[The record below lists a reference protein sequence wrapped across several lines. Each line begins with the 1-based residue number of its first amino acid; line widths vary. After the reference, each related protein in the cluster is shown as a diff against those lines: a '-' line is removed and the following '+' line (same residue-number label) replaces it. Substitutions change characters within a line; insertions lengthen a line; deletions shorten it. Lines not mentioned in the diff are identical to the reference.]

1 STPRIVARPSSTHKW
16 WWLARWRWTP
26 SRCPASTVMT
36 PAIELSVRQTTRC
49 STPAIEPSVS
59 TGSLLMASAVRMSGD
74 GTVVVSMG
82 SPSPWMARG
91 ASHQGVHDPIG
102 SSYVVSSAPTSP
114 TGSRSPAASVARS
127 VGRPMRAS
135 TSRRTPAARAC
146 SQTSKAAAARFTGWG
161 DRFSWRS
168 GVAALLPVNPLD
180 VLGGEV
186 GADRFADRA
195 IEVLGADHADDAE
208 AGQALAYM
216 SLQLGE
222 GEDGVALPEILVE
235 PNQHLRCGRVDGGD
249 RFGRHNHPSDRHR
262 GR

>member
-1 STPRIVARPSSTHKW
+1 SRPNRQLIRGVVGAD
-16 WWLARWRWTP
+16 LADRK
-26 SRCPASTVMT
+26 
-36 PAIELSVRQTTRC
+36 
-49 STPAIEPSVS
+49 
-59 TGSLLMASAVRMSGD
+59 
-74 GTVVVSMG
+74 
-82 SPSPWMARG
+82 
-91 ASHQGVHDPIG
+91 PI
-102 SSYVVSSAPTSP
+102 
-114 TGSRSPAASVARS
+114 ARS
-127 VGRPMRAS
+127 VGRPQRGSPDASEYQPAHAGRAS
-135 TSRRTPAARAC
+135 MFADVEGGGG
-146 SQTSKAAAARFTGWG
+146 ARFTGWG

-249 RFGRHNHPSDRHR
+249 
-262 GR
+262 